1 MEKVMT
7 SESLT
12 GTLHTKVLL
21 IGGTGFLGRHV
32 LNRLSTAGMDVTVV
46 TRRPA
51 AVPAGYGVAELDDSA
66 PRRAQFASMIN
77 RFTPDAVVNTAG
89 EIWRNDVCLLQAA
102 NTELP
107 EQLALAMADLGS
119 TARLVHLG
127 SSLEYGP
134 LPHPHATDESCPE
147 APRSEYGR
155 TKLRGT
161 RRIFDIAQQASMDVV
176 VLRIFNAIGSNMSPA
191 SLLGRTVQT
200 LERARRDKR
209 PARLTLFDLRQ
220 HRDYADARDLAEAV
234 LRATV
239 SRRLAGVPVLNLG
252 TGRATSAY
260 DLVRGLASVSGVEFA
275 IDVLPAP
282 EGGGR
287 SPAAGWQTADPTLAR
302 RHLDWSAARTLPETL
317 RWIWRTAGEGQA
329 QPVVGCPAEGTR

>member
-1 MEKVMT
+1 MTT
-7 SESLT
+7 SERPV
-12 GTLHTKVLL
+12 GTPCTKVLL

-32 LNRLSTAGMDVTVV
+32 LAGLSAAEMDVTVV
-46 TRRPA
+46 TRRPT
-51 AVPAGYGVAELDDSA
+51 AVPAGHGVAELDDSA
-66 PRRAQFASMIN
+66 PRRAQFAAMIN

-89 EIWRNDVCLLQAA
+89 EIWRNDPCLLQEA
-102 NTELP
+102 NAELP

-161 RRIFDIAQQASMDVV
+161 RRILEIARQASLDVV
-176 VLRIFNAIGSNMSPA
+176 VLRVFNAIGSNMSPA
-191 SLLGRTVQT
+191 SLLGRTVRT
-200 LERARRDKR
+200 LDRARRDGHL
-209 PARLTLFDLRQ
+209 ARLTLFDLKQ
-220 HRDYADARDLAEAV
+220 HRDYADARELAEAV

-252 TGRATSAY
+252 TGRAGTAY
-260 DLVRGLASVSGVEFA
+260 DLVRELALASGVEFA

-282 EGGGR
+282 ERGGR
-287 SPAAGWQTADPTLAR
+287 ALAAGWQIADPTLAR

-329 QPVVGCPAEGTR
+329 QPIAGCPAEGTR

>member
-1 MEKVMT
+1 MT
-7 SESLT
+7 SKSPA
-12 GTLHTKVLL
+12 GPLHTKVLL

-32 LNRLSTAGMDVTVV
+32 LARLATAGMDVTVV

-51 AVPAGYGVAELDDSA
+51 AVPAGCGVAELDDSA
-66 PRRAQFASMIN
+66 PRRAQFASLIN
-77 RFTPDAVVNTAG
+77 RFAPDAVVNTAG
-89 EIWRNDVCLLQAA
+89 EIWREDVSLLRAA
-102 NTELP
+102 NAELP

-134 LPHPHATDESCPE
+134 LPRPHATDERCPQ

-161 RRIFDIAQQASMDVV
+161 RRIVEIARRASLDVV

-191 SLLGRTVQT
+191 SLLGGTVQT
-200 LERARRDKR
+200 LLRARRDGR
-209 PARLTLFDLRQ
+209 PARLALFDLQQ

-234 LRATV
+234 LRSTV
-239 SRRLAGVPVLNLG
+239 SPRLTGVPVLNLG
-252 TGRATSAY
+252 TGRASSAY
-260 DLVRGLASVSGVEFA
+260 DVVRGLASASGVDFA

-282 EGGGR
+282 EDGGR
-287 SPAAGWQTADPTLAR
+287 SLAAGWQIADPTLAR

-329 QPVVGCPAEGTR
+329 QPLAGCPAEGTR

>member
-1 MEKVMT
+1 MT
-7 SESLT
+7 SESLV
-12 GTLHTKVLL
+12 GTPRTKVLL

-32 LNRLSTAGMDVTVV
+32 LNRLSTAGMEVTVV

-51 AVPAGYGVAELDDSA
+51 ALSAGCRVVELDGSA

-77 RFTPDAVVNTAG
+77 RFTPDAVVNTVG
-89 EIWRNDVCLLQAA
+89 EIWRNDASLLQAA
-102 NTELP
+102 NAELP

-134 LPHPHATDESCPE
+134 LPRPHATDEGCPE

-161 RRIFDIAQQASMDVV
+161 RRIFEVAREASLDIV
-176 VLRIFNAIGSNMSPA
+176 VLRIFNAIGSNMSPV
-191 SLLGRTVQT
+191 SLLGRTLQT
-200 LERARRDKR
+200 LTRARRDGH
-209 PARLTLFDLRQ
+209 PARLTLFDLSQ
-220 HRDYADARDLAEAV
+220 HRDYADARDVAEAV
-234 LRATV
+234 LRSTV
-239 SRRLAGVPVLNLG
+239 SRRLSGVPVLNIG
-252 TGRATSAY
+252 TGRAASAY
-260 DLVRGLASVSGVEFA
+260 ELVRGLALASGVEFA

-287 SPAAGWQTADPTLAR
+287 SLAAGWQIADPTLAR

-329 QPVVGCPAEGTR
+329 QPIAGCPAEGTR

>member
-1 MEKVMT
+1 MT
-7 SESLT
+7 SESLVAPRPA
-12 GTLHTKVLL
+12 KVLL

-32 LNRLSTAGMDVTVV
+32 LDSLSTAGTDVTVV

-51 AVPAGYGVAELDDSA
+51 AVPAGCGVAELDAGA

-77 RFTPDAVVNTAG
+77 RYAPDAVVNAVG
-89 EIWRNDVCLLQAA
+89 EIWRNDTSLLQAA
-102 NTELP
+102 NAELP
-107 EQLALAMADLGS
+107 EQLALAMADLRS

-134 LPHPHATDESCPE
+134 LPHPHATDEGCPE

-161 RRIFDIAQQASMDVV
+161 RRIFEIAQEASLDVV
-176 VLRIFNAIGSNMSPA
+176 VLRIFNAIGSSMSPA
-191 SLLGRTVQT
+191 SLLGRTLQT
-200 LERARRDKR
+200 LNRARRDGR

-234 LRATV
+234 LRSTV
-239 SRRLAGVPVLNLG
+239 SRRLTGVPVLNLG
-252 TGRATSAY
+252 TGRASSAY
-260 DLVRGLASVSGVEFA
+260 ELVRGLASASGVEFT

-287 SPAAGWQTADPTLAR
+287 SLAAGWQIADPTLAR

-329 QPVVGCPAEGTR
+329 QPIAGCPAEGTR